1 VNEPQ
6 ETEPQETEP
15 RSPELHEAELREAE
29 HHDRRGAEAPVP
41 ASPAAAASPASQLT
55 RRSGIVAAGTMLS
68 RVLGVAR
75 DQVLAA
81 TIPTA
86 WTDLFFD
93 AFTIPNALRGLLA
106 EGAVSSA
113 LVPVYSEVREREGT
127 EAAKRFYAGFRGAM
141 LVVLLAVSAI
151 GVLCARPIATAYG
164 AGFADDPERFE
175 AFVTLT
181 RIVFPYILFM
191 GLAAL
196 GAGVLN
202 AHGHFAVPAAAPAL
216 LNVSFVLAPFVL
228 VPPLLASGQPAIFA
242 LGIAALVGGVL
253 QVVAQWPALRAVG
266 MPSLPRLD
274 LSDTQVRKAFR
285 LLLPL
290 TLGLGVY
297 QLNVMMSRLFTS
309 YLPEG
314 AMSYLYY
321 AQRLVEIPQGM
332 FGVAI
337 ASAAMPTLAAL
348 RAKGD
353 REGMLATFR
362 EALSL
367 AMFVAFPLSAVL
379 AALGHP
385 IVVVLF
391 SRGEFG
397 ADAALETGRSLAW
410 QAAGVWAV
418 ASVRVLVPVFHAH
431 NETRLPLWG
440 GAANLVVFVASGF
453 FLSRA
458 LGHVG
463 IAIAISLAG
472 TVQCLVLGALLRRK
486 LGALGLRSMLPALAR
501 SALASLLAGA
511 AGWGVARLGA
521 WERGGNDPSNLAVL
535 SLALLVS
542 ALVFL
547 GLGAALGAPE
557 LARLTARL
565 RRRLRRG

>member
-1 VNEPQ
+1 MT
-6 ETEPQETEP
+6 ET
-15 RSPELHEAELREAE
+15 REAAPTPPPTE
-29 HHDRRGAEAPVP
+29 GAT
-41 ASPAAAASPASQLT
+41 ASPAQPDRAAGGQLA
-55 RRSGIVAAGTMLS
+55 RRSGIVAAGTLLS
-68 RVLGVAR
+68 RILGVAR
-75 DQVLAA
+75 DQVFAA
-81 TIPTA
+81 TIPIA

-106 EGAVSSA
+106 EGAMTSA
-113 LVPVYSEVREREGT
+113 LVPVYAEVREKEGPD
-127 EAAKRFYAGFRGAM
+127 AAKRFYAGFRGAM
-141 LVVLLAVSAI
+141 LALLLVVSAL
-151 GVLCARPIATAYG
+151 GVLFARPIATAYG
-164 AGFADDPERFE
+164 AGFAEDPERFE

-191 GLAAL
+191 GIAAL

-202 AHGHFAVPAAAPAL
+202 AHGRFAVPAAAPGL
-216 LNVSFVLAPFVL
+216 LNVAFVLAPFVL
-228 VPPLLASGQPAIFA
+228 VPPLVAAGQPSILA
-242 LGIAALVGGVL
+242 LGIAAIVGGVL
-253 QVVAQWPALRAVG
+253 QVVAQWPSLRAIG
-266 MPSLPRLD
+266 MPTMPRFD
-274 LSDTQVRKAFR
+274 LTDPHVRKAFR

-290 TLGLGVY
+290 TLGLGIY

-309 YLPEG
+309 FLPDG

-337 ASAAMPTLAAL
+337 ASAALPTLAAL

-353 REGMLATFR
+353 REGVLVTFR

-367 AMFVAFPLSAVL
+367 AMFVAFPLSTIL

-391 SRGEFG
+391 SRGEFH

-410 QAAGVWAV
+410 QAAGVWAI

-453 FLSRA
+453 VLSRA

-463 IAIAISLAG
+463 IAMAISLAG
-472 TVQCLVLGALLRRK
+472 VAQCLVLAVLLRRK
-486 LGALGLRSMLPALAR
+486 LGALGLWAMLPALAR
-501 SALASLLAGA
+501 TALASVLAGA

-521 WERGGNDPSNLAVL
+521 WDRGGNDLTNVGVLA
-535 SLALLVS
+535 LALLASGV
-542 ALVFL
+542 VFL
-547 GLGAALGAPE
+547 AVAAALGAPE
-557 LARLTARL
+557 LTRVTAAVKRRFL
-565 RRRLRRG
+565 RR